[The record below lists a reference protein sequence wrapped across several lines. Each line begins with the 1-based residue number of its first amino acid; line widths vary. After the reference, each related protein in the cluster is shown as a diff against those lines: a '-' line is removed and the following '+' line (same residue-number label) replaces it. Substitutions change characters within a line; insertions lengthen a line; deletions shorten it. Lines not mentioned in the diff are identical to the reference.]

1 MALGFQLDLDHRKLS
16 PGHCFPTPK
25 ISQENKGAIWMKRPG
40 HSTVRWPALQ
50 MGAADFCNQP

>member
-1 MALGFQLDLDHRKLS
+1 MALGIQLDLDHRKLA

-50 MGAADFCNQP
+50 MGTADFCNQP